1 MFYGEYEHS
10 LDIKNRIVLP
20 SKFREELGDKFMIT
34 KGMDECIFV
43 YSMSEWERIEQ
54 KLKQL
59 PLNRKDA
66 RAFTRYFL
74 SGAALCEPDKQ
85 GRILIPQ
92 KLLDHAKIDRSDN
105 KNIMIIGV
113 STRIEIWNKQKW
125 EDYSNDMDSKFDDI
139 AENLNDIEI

>member
-92 KLLDHAKIDRSDN
+92 KLLDHAKIDRNDN

-113 STRIEIWNKQKW
+113 STRIEIWNKQNW
-125 EDYSNDMDSKFDDI
+125 DVYSNDMDSKLV
-139 AENLNDIEI
+139 NLHLP